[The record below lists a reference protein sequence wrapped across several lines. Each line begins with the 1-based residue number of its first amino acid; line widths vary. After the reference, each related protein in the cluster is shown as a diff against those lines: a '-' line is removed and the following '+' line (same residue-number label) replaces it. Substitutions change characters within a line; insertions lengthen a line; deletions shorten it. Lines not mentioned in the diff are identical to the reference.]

1 MSNDLISRKAVME
14 YLQEQ
19 QANVI
24 IEKNKNNPVTYGA
37 AKGMLASVDAFMNFI
52 VQAPIAYDL
61 DKVVERLEERKA
73 DREKEYK
80 TASLQDG
87 SYMLSMVFRESA
99 KAYERAIEIAKGGGV
114 DAGNNP

>member
-1 MSNDLISRKAVME
+1 MQDSLISRKALMKEIHNFVEEHRNDDEVSWTGLDWLLKEDDVVAMIS
-14 YLQEQ
+14 
-19 QANVI
+19 NV
-24 IEKNKNNPVTYGA
+24 PT
-37 AKGMLASVDAFMNFI
+37 
-52 VQAPIAYDL
+52 AYDL

-99 KAYERAIEIAKGGGV
+99 KAYERGIEILKGGGV
-114 DAGNNP
+114 DEQQL

>member
-1 MSNDLISRKAVME
+1 MQDSLISRKAVLELIWELIEISE
-14 YLQEQ
+14 YDGDKILFTKDEVE
-19 QANVI
+19 N
-24 IEKNKNNPVTYGA
+24 
-37 AKGMLASVDAFMNFI
+37 L
-52 VQAPIAYDL
+52 PIAYDL

-99 KAYERAIEIAKGGGV
+99 KAYERGIEIVKGGGV